1 MNYRGRKE
9 LNAGLESLATVEVEV
24 MRLELHIYPPH
35 SKSVGTR
42 SRTVGDKIRR
52 HVRERMDRPCRPCP
66 YGEETKMV
74 AMKRVAK
81 TIHDSSAGLYYHT
94 VYTVL
99 KMESSERE

>member
-24 MRLELHIYPPH
+24 MRLELHIYPPTARVWAH
-35 SKSVGTR
+35 DLVQWEIR
-42 SRTVGDKIRR
+42 SGDMLE
-52 HVRERMDRPCRPCP
+52 REWTGHCCPCP